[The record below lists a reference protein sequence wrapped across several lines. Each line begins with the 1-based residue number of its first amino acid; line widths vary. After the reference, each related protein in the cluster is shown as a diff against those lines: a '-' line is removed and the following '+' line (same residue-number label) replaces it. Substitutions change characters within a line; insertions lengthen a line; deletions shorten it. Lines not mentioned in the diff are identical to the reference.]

1 MQAALSGFT
10 CLTEYQNIEP
20 MEKTPIRIL
29 LAEDDHNLGNLLK
42 NYLDAKGYS
51 TILCVNGQEATDTFR
66 QKEFDFCI
74 LDIMMPL
81 KDGFVVAQEIRAAN
95 SKIPILFLTARSM
108 QEDKL
113 KGFEIGADDYL
124 TKPFSMEELLFRIQA
139 ILRRSEEL
147 TKASGP
153 QGMFKIGAYTFD
165 FNRQVLTILGKEK
178 KLTSKEA
185 ELLRLLCVRD
195 NAVLT
200 RSDAL
205 REIWHDDSYFNAR
218 SMDVYIV
225 KLRKYLKEDPN
236 VELINVHGVGFKLV
250 MK

>member
-1 MQAALSGFT
+1 
-10 CLTEYQNIEP
+10 
-20 MEKTPIRIL
+20 MEKITTRII

-42 NYLDAKGYS
+42 NYLDAKGFV
-51 TILCVNGQEATDTFR
+51 TTLCINGQEAVDTF
-66 QKEFDFCI
+66 QKKEFDFCI
-74 LDIMMPL
+74 LDIMMPV
-81 KDGFVVAQEIRAAN
+81 KDGFVAAEEIRKINA
-95 SKIPILFLTARSM
+95 KIPIIFLTARSL

-124 TKPFSMEELLFRIQA
+124 TKPFSMEELLMRIQA
-139 ILRRSEEL
+139 ILRRAEDPAKSAGL
-147 TKASGP
+147 KGIY
-153 QGMFKIGAYTFD
+153 QIGQYTFD
-165 FNRQVLTILGKEK
+165 FNRQVLSIAGKEN

-185 ELLRLLCVRD
+185 ELLRLLCQRNND
-195 NAVLT
+195 VLT

-236 VELINVHGVGFKLV
+236 VELINVHGVGFKLI
-250 MK
+250 MSK